1 MTIEE
6 RTKIALN
13 VINCTLAIDDLP
25 LEILNRLSTL
35 YVLLD
40 EDAEAE
46 ETAIAKEFQYSST
59 FGVNTIIIRL

>member
-6 RTKIALN
+6 RVKIALS

-40 EDAEAE
+40 EEANEHEIAVAE
-46 ETAIAKEFQYSST
+46 EEALIAMQSRITALA
-59 FGVNTIIIRL
+59 

>member
-46 ETAIAKEFQYSST
+46 ETAIAKEEAVQIMQSAVT
-59 FGVNTIIIRL
+59 VLA

>member
-46 ETAIAKEFQYSST
+46 ETAIAKEEAVQIMQCAVT
-59 FGVNTIIIRL
+59 VLA

>member
-25 LEILNRLSTL
+25 LEILNRLSAL

-46 ETAIAKEFQYSST
+46 ETAIAKEEAVQIMQSAVT
-59 FGVNTIIIRL
+59 VLA